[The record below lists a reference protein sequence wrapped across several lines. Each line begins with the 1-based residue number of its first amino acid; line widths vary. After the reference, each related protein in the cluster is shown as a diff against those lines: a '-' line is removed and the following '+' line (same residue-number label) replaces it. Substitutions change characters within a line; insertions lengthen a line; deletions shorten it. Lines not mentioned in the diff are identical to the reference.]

1 MVAKQIGLTILTTN
15 KYWDRKEVTMNN
27 TFKIIVLAGAYVSF
41 ILGAGTATGQE
52 IMQFFVSFG
61 YLGIGA
67 IIIAAVLHMW
77 FGAYAM
83 DVGVRLKAEDSKD
96 VFIYFC
102 GKYLGLFFYWF
113 SQIFI
118 LVVFIVMISGAGATV
133 SEHFGLGDVIG
144 RALMAILILITSLL
158 RLNTIIKILGIAGP
172 IIVIFAI
179 VVGAGSFDSAGF
191 SQAGEILKEINLSKA
206 TNDWWQA
213 GFVYS
218 SFVLLV
224 ALPFL
229 ANLGKDEINRRNVI
243 IGGALGGLIML
254 IGVFAVYIGI
264 LSNIEQL
271 HTKDIPTLFLA
282 DQISPALALFF
293 SIILLIAIYTTAV
306 GMLWTVSIQFS
317 KGNTFKYRIITIA
330 LTILGFFG
338 GLFPFAQ
345 IIDFVYPIVGYI
357 GLILIAGMLYRQ
369 FINKGKIE
377 STESEEL
384 NVI

>member
-1 MVAKQIGLTILTTN
+1 
-15 KYWDRKEVTMNN
+15 MNH
-27 TFKIIVLAGAYVSF
+27 TFKIIVLAGAFVSF

-52 IMQFFVSFG
+52 ILQFFASFG

-83 DVGVRLKAEDSKD
+83 EVGSRLKADDSKD

-102 GKYLGLFFYWF
+102 GKYLGIFFYWF
-113 SQIFI
+113 AQLFI
-118 LVVFIVMISGAGATV
+118 LVVFVVMISGAGATV
-133 SEHFGLGDVIG
+133 SEYFGTGIVTG
-144 RALMAILILITSLL
+144 RAIMAILVLITALL
-158 RLNTIIKILGIAGP
+158 RLETIIKILGIAGP
-172 IIVIFAI
+172 IIIIFAVI
-179 VVGAGSFDSAGF
+179 VGAGNFDSAGF
-191 SQAGEILKEINLSKA
+191 SQAEEVIKELNLSKA
-206 TNDWWQA
+206 TNSWWQA

-229 ANLGKDEINRRNVI
+229 ANLGKEESRRKNVI
-243 IGGALGGLIML
+243 IGGILGGLIML
-254 IGVFAVYIGI
+254 TGVFAIYIGT

-282 DQISPALALFF
+282 SQISPAIAFIF

-306 GMLWTVSIQFS
+306 GMLWTVAIQFS
-317 KGNTFKYRIITIA
+317 KGSTFKYRIIVIA

-338 GLFPFAQ
+338 GLFPFAK
-345 IIDFVYPIVGYI
+345 IIDLVYPIVGYI
-357 GLILIAGMLYRQ
+357 GLILMVGMLYRQ
-369 FINKGKIE
+369 FINKGKMEVTSNIVDV
-377 STESEEL
+377 SKKFKK
-384 NVI
+384 

>member
-1 MVAKQIGLTILTTN
+1 
-15 KYWDRKEVTMNN
+15 MNN

-61 YLGIGA
+61 YFGIGA
-67 IIIAAVLHMW
+67 IIIAAILHMW

-83 DVGVRLKAEDSKD
+83 DVGLRLKAKDSKA
-96 VFIYFC
+96 VFVYFC
-102 GKYLGLFFYWF
+102 GKYLGTFFYWF
-113 SQIFI
+113 SQLFI
-118 LVVFIVMISGAGATV
+118 LVVFVVMISGAGATV
-133 SEHFGLGDVIG
+133 AEHFDVGNIIG
-144 RALMAILILITSLL
+144 RAIMAALILITALL

-179 VVGAGSFDSAGF
+179 IVGAGNFDTAGLAQV
-191 SQAGEILKEINLSKA
+191 SEIMKEINLSKA
-206 TNDWWQA
+206 TSAWWQA

-229 ANLGKDEINRRNVI
+229 ANLGKEETNRKNVI

-254 IGVFAVYIGI
+254 IGVFAIYIGI
-264 LSNIEQL
+264 LSNVEKL
-271 HTKDIPTLFLA
+271 YTKDIPTLFLA
-282 DQISPALALFF
+282 DQISPALSLVF
-293 SIILLIAIYTTAV
+293 SVILLIAIYTTAV
-306 GMLWTVSIQFS
+306 GMLWTVSTQFS
-317 KGNTFKYRIITIA
+317 KGNTVKYRIITIA
-330 LTILGFFG
+330 LTVLGFFG
-338 GLFPFAQ
+338 GLFPFAK

-369 FINKGKIE
+369 FINKGKMKN
-377 STESEEL
+377 TEPEKS
-384 NVI
+384 NAV

>member
-1 MVAKQIGLTILTTN
+1 MS
-15 KYWDRKEVTMNN
+15 N

-96 VFIYFC
+96 VFVYFC

-113 SQIFI
+113 SQLFI
-118 LVVFIVMISGAGATV
+118 LVVFIVMISGAGATI
-133 SEHFGLGDVIG
+133 SEHFDLGDVIG
-144 RALMAILILITSLL
+144 RAFMAILVLITALL

-172 IIVIFAI
+172 IIVVFSVI
-179 VVGAGSFDSAGF
+179 VGAGSFDPAGF
-191 SQAGEILKEINLSKA
+191 SKSGEIINGINLSTA
-206 TNDWWQA
+206 TSNWWQA

-229 ANLGKDEINRRNVI
+229 ANLGKGEIKRKDVI
-243 IGGALGGLIML
+243 IGGSVGGLIML
-254 IGVFAVYIGI
+254 VGVFAIYIGI

-282 DQISPALALFF
+282 DQISPALGLFF
-293 SIILLIAIYTTAV
+293 SIILLVAIYTTAV
-306 GMLWTVSIQFS
+306 GMLWTVSTQFS
-317 KGNTFKYRIITIA
+317 KGNSHKYRIITIV
-330 LTILGFFG
+330 LTIIGFFG
-338 GLFPFAQ
+338 GLFPFAK

-369 FINKGKIE
+369 FINKGKIGIKTLE
-377 STESEEL
+377 TLGL
-384 NVI
+384 NKNIN

>member
-1 MVAKQIGLTILTTN
+1 
-15 KYWDRKEVTMNN
+15 MNH
-27 TFKIIVLAGAYVSF
+27 TFKIIVLAGAFISF

-67 IIIAAVLHMW
+67 IIIAAIIHMW

-83 DVGVRLKAEDSKD
+83 DVGVRLQAEDSKD

-113 SQIFI
+113 AQLFI
-118 LVVFIVMISGAGATV
+118 LVVFIVMIAGAGATIT
-133 SEHFGLGDVIG
+133 EHFGLSDIFG
-144 RALMAILILITSLL
+144 RALMAVLVLTTVLL

-172 IIVIFAI
+172 IIIIFAI
-179 VVGAGSFDSAGF
+179 VVGAGSFDATGF
-191 SQAGEILKEINLSKA
+191 TQAGEFVKNTDLLKA
-206 TNDWWQA
+206 TSHWWQA

-229 ANLGKDEINRRNVI
+229 ANLGKNETSRKNVILGGI
-243 IGGALGGLIML
+243 IGGFVML
-254 IGVFAVYIGI
+254 IGVAAIYFGI

-271 HTKDIPTLFLA
+271 HTKDIPTLYLA
-282 DQISPALALFF
+282 LQISPGLALLF
-293 SIILLIAIYTTAV
+293 SIILLAAIYTTAV

-317 KGNTFKYRIITIA
+317 KNNAAKYKLIAIVITI
-330 LTILGFFG
+330 IGFFG
-338 GLFPFAQ
+338 GLFPFAK
-345 IIDFVYPIVGYI
+345 IIDLVYPIVGYI
-357 GLILIAGMLYRQ
+357 GLLLMVGMLYRL
-369 FINKGKIE
+369 FINKGVLK
-377 STESEEL
+377 
-384 NVI
+384 

>member
-1 MVAKQIGLTILTTN
+1 
-15 KYWDRKEVTMNN
+15 MNN

-67 IIIAAVLHMW
+67 IIIAAFLHMW

-83 DVGVRLKAEDSKD
+83 DVGVRLKAEDSKE
-96 VFIYFC
+96 VFMYFC

-113 SQIFI
+113 SQLFI

-133 SEHFGLGDVIG
+133 SEHFGLGEVIG
-144 RALMAILILITSLL
+144 RALMAILILITTLL

-179 VVGAGSFDSAGF
+179 VVGAGSFDPIGF
-191 SQAGEILKEINLSKA
+191 SQAGEIIEGINLSKA

-229 ANLGKDEINRRNVI
+229 ANLGKDEFRRKNVI

-254 IGVFAVYIGI
+254 VGVFAVYIGI
-264 LSNIEQL
+264 LSNIENL
-271 HTKDIPTLFLA
+271 YTTDIPTLFLA
-282 DQISPALALFF
+282 NQISPALALFF
-293 SIILLIAIYTTAV
+293 SLILLIAIYTTAV

-317 KGNTFKYRIITIA
+317 KGDTFKYRTITVA
-330 LTILGFFG
+330 LTIVGFFG

-345 IIDFVYPIVGYI
+345 IIDLVYPIVGYI

-377 STESEEL
+377 NDESEEL